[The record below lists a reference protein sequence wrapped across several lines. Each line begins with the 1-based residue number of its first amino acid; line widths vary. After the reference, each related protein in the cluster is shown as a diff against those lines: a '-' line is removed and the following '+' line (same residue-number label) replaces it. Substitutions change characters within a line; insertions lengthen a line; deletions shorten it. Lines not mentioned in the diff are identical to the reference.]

1 MLQQGSIVW
10 VTINDPNGRNPKRR
24 PAVVVSPTSAIQAGE
39 PIVVVAATTQV
50 EKPLP
55 NNRIPLPWHR
65 SGHPV
70 TKLKTECVAV
80 CDWLA
85 EIDQSSIE
93 AVGGVCPQNVLIQ
106 ILAMIPA

>member
-10 VTINDPNGRNPKRR
+10 VTINDLNGRNPKRR
-24 PAVVVSPTSAIQAGE
+24 PAIVVSPTSAIQAGE
-39 PIVVVAATTQV
+39 PIVVVAATTRV

-55 NNRIPLPWHR
+55 SNRIPLPWHR

-70 TKLKTECVAV
+70 TKLKAECVAV

-85 EIDQSSIE
+85 EIDQSAIE
-93 AVGGVCPQNVLIQ
+93 AIGGACPQNVLIQ
-106 ILAMIPA
+106 ILATIPM